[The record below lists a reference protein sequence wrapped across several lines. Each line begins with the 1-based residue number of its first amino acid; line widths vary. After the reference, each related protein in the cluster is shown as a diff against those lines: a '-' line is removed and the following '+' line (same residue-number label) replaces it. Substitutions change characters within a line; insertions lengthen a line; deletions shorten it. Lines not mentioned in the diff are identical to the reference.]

1 MAKLGAMIR
10 IEKFLVE
17 TPLGIWLGLGHPWE
31 LTVVNVVLSGIYDS
45 KKIAVIR
52 FSMSVFYVFIFTTYI
67 IVDYF

>member
-17 TPLGIWLGLGHPWE
+17 TLLGIWLGLGHPWE